1 MTTNSHLTEEGGRG
15 SASVGKCDS
24 LEEWLSTREG
34 EEKAVELFV
43 YLYDST
49 SETAR
54 RGMNRI
60 NGSKD
65 FSPAFILGI
74 PFFAFDDS
82 VTSSGLASKGV
93 KELLQFKKI
102 YRQMLISAMNKPKG
116 RIKERDDKQKEQ
128 LKKEIER
135 LTRRYSTRVRN
146 AIMVLFVRLKEDID
160 ALYDYLTQENFS
172 PLRVP
177 RIGAASQ
184 DEFLQWCTQVKKIIL
199 DFRTTHHV

>member
-1 MTTNSHLTEEGGRG
+1 MTTNSNLTQEGGRG
-15 SASVGKCDS
+15 SAPVGKCDP
-24 LEEWLSTREG
+24 LEVWLSTREG

-82 VTSSGLASKGV
+82 VISSGLASTGV
-93 KELLQFKKI
+93 KQLLQFKKI
-102 YRQMLISAMNKPKG
+102 YRQMLISAMTKPKG

-128 LKKEIER
+128 LKKEIEK
-135 LTRRYSTRVRN
+135 LAHRYSTRVRN
-146 AIMVLFVRLKEDID
+146 AIMALFVTLKEDSD

-199 DFRTTHHV
+199 DFRTTHPV